1 VPARTRDLEK
11 DFMKI
16 TKAVLVGGIL
26 FATDVPMEE
35 KYSLRVLLM
44 IIGQPLS
51 VSSLAVK
58 LLISENCI

>member
-1 VPARTRDLEK
+1 
-11 DFMKI
+11 MKI